1 MKKPKKL
8 CWIYIYIYI
17 YYNYKQFPEHLCVF
31 WFGAPF
37 YRTSISSACCHYWC
51 PCCKLENIYNI
62 MLIYW
67 LLSCQLFL
75 FWGGGVCR
83 LLLALPLLQIML
95 MSILH
100 KREEW
105 NTIHEAG
112 NPLSLATSITD
123 IGKGWT
129 MNHLFIFIVHPFP
142 ILVILVARG
151 RGFPASRMVFH
162 SFCLCRM
169 EWFSM

>member
-1 MKKPKKL
+1 
-8 CWIYIYIYI
+8 
-17 YYNYKQFPEHLCVF
+17 
-31 WFGAPF
+31 
-37 YRTSISSACCHYWC
+37 
-51 PCCKLENIYNI
+51 

-75 FWGGGVCR
+75 FWGGGMCRLHCLSFRTCSCPFCISKRGEYWLLSCQLFLFFGGVVVVCR
-83 LLLALPLLQIML
+83 LLLTLPLLQIML

-105 NTIHEAG
+105 NTIREAG
-112 NPLSLATSITD
+112 NPLPLATSITD

-142 ILVILVARG
+142 VLVILVARG
-151 RGFPASRMVFH
+151 RGFPASCMVFH
-162 SFCLCRM
+162 SFGLCRM